1 MKKLALALMC
11 LVSVAFFASCT
22 QEITDPKPTIS
33 VKVDEGFVQDGDVV
47 QMYTQNQFGFIMTS
61 NPQTMKKLSSLKVYV
76 DDAEWA
82 NVDLTGE
89 TSYVYT
95 DSVFYQLEREE
106 IIGESVIKAVVTDEA
121 GETNGATI
129 TLKIQ
134 EPVIPL
140 LGKSIEW
147 VRKGA
152 NLMGNTE
159 EEMASY
165 GLQWT
170 GSYKDVYATLKPIDG
185 ASLYVCDGN
194 DFAEITTL
202 AEKTAYFMNLN
213 ENVDPVDSYRK
224 ITTDHDA
231 DYNDMLAIINGE
243 NIALVLIK
251 HADIETGTY
260 GTQITITGEVK

>member
-1 MKKLALALMC
+1 MKKLALALVC
-11 LVSVAFFASCT
+11 LVSVAFFASCK
-22 QEITDPKPTIS
+22 QEISDPKPTIS
-33 VKVDEGFVQDGDVV
+33 VKVDEGFVKDGDVV

-95 DSVFYQLEREE
+95 DSVYYQLEREE

-170 GSYKDVYATLKPIDG
+170 GSYKDV
-185 ASLYVCDGN
+185 
-194 DFAEITTL
+194 
-202 AEKTAYFMNLN
+202 
-213 ENVDPVDSYRK
+213 
-224 ITTDHDA
+224 
-231 DYNDMLAIINGE
+231 
-243 NIALVLIK
+243 
-251 HADIETGTY
+251 
-260 GTQITITGEVK
+260 